1 MQQLTIRDMQSGDE
15 GFVNDEGFVATCSH
29 VNESPEIDAAGISRL
44 AWLREH
50 HAEGV
55 RTKVALLEG
64 KPVGFAH
71 LVPVELSPWGPLG
84 HELAVL
90 PCLFVKFN
98 SQKEGAGAQLV
109 QACEAEARAYPYK
122 ALVVP
127 AYYWEDDF
135 WFMPARFFEHLGYNA
150 VQRRGIEALL
160 WKPFAPDAE
169 PPQLLEPQFSF
180 EEVPGKVIITLFW
193 NAFCPTSSIEAQR
206 VRKVVREF
214 GDAAILREYQAENRE
229 TFLTCQCPRAI
240 YINGNEIGWGYEA
253 PEEGIRAAILAA
265 MG

>member
-1 MQQLTIRDMQSGDE
+1 MQQLTIRDMQSG
-15 GFVNDEGFVATCSH
+15 DEGFVATCSH

-90 PCLFVKFN
+90 PCLFVKFD
-98 SQKEGAGAQLV
+98 SQKVGAGAQLV
-109 QACEAEARAYPYK
+109 QACEAEARAHPYK

-127 AYYWEDDF
+127 ATYWEDDF
-135 WFMPARFFEHLGYNA
+135 WFMPARFFEHLGYVA

-169 PPQLLEPQFSF
+169 PPQLLEPKFSF
-180 EEVPGKVIITLFW
+180 EAVPGKVVITLFW
-193 NAFCPTSSIEAQR
+193 NAFCPTSGIEAQR
-206 VRKVVREF
+206 VRKVAREF

-229 TFLTCQCPRAI
+229 AFRACQCARAI
-240 YINGNEIGWGYEA
+240 YINDNRIDWGYEA
-253 PEEGIRAAILAA
+253 PEEGIRAAISAA